1 MESMH
6 LNPLPEEDCHS
17 TPQCDSVI
25 IRMAEKIHGYQKS
38 IMESSRINTKE
49 QQVSLTPSVE
59 TPEET
64 VSVITIGVWEFL
76 SLKIVSKK
84 ES

>member
-1 MESMH
+1 
-6 LNPLPEEDCHS
+6 
-17 TPQCDSVI
+17 
-25 IRMAEKIHGYQKS
+25 MAEKINDYQKS
-38 IMESSRINTKE
+38 IMESSKVNTKE
-49 QQVSLTPSVE
+49 WKVSLTPSVE
-59 TPEET
+59 TPAET